1 MENLYSAK
9 DCGIIKVQTPFDEK
23 GAKYR
28 MFRKFV
34 AAFVAIMMLL
44 MLAPTS
50 AFAAEPSV
58 QEVEALIAQIGT
70 VTRENRSAVER
81 AVDAYSQLDDATK
94 AEVSNFAVLAEA
106 QQILGIKDALTKLNI
121 EYDYV
126 ENNYTISSPQA
137 LKELDEGNCNV
148 NPVMYVNSDG
158 VPWLAIAYHYVGDE
172 FIWMDSV
179 VVRTD
184 ENKYT
189 YGQGAFY
196 YSHME
201 SVRVSSGKM
210 KCMEI
215 AAVIVGDFDIELLRD
230 VSRAEKT
237 VVRFKGQ
244 ALSGNVTQYDY
255 VLTQEN
261 WQEITD
267 VLNAYDLMCAASPEV
282 LYKALA

>member
-1 MENLYSAK
+1 M
-9 DCGIIKVQTPFDEK
+9 I
-23 GAKYR
+23 
-28 MFRKFV
+28 RKFT
-34 AAFVAIMMLL
+34 AAFMAMMILL
-44 MLAPTS
+44 MLAPSS

-58 QEVEALIAQIGT
+58 REVEALIAQIGT

-81 AVDAYSQLDDATK
+81 AVDAYSRLDDAAK
-94 AEVSNFAVLAEA
+94 AEVSNFKVLAEA

-126 ENNYTISSPQA
+126 ENDYTISSPQA

-148 NPVMYVNSDG
+148 NPVMYVNNDG
-158 VPWLAIAYHYVGDE
+158 VPWLAIVYHYVGDE

-189 YGQGAFY
+189 YEQGAFY

-201 SVRVSSGKM
+201 SVRVRSGKM

-215 AAVIVGDFDIELLRD
+215 AAVIVEDFDIGLLRD

-237 VVRFKGQ
+237 VIRFKGK
-244 ALSGNVTQYDY
+244 APSGNVTQYDY